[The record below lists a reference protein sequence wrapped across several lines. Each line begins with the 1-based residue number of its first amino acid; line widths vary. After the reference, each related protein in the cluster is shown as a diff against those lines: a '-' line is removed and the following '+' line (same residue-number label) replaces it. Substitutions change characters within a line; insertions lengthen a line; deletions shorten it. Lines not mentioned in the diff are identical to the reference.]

1 MLLRRFGITGTI
13 FTFFFIVQESVIS
26 QLSFPAGGFSIFL
39 IGTLLWAALSTPE
52 VAAAVGF
59 GAGIFLDLSPSTNGP
74 LGHWTLI
81 LVLMCYAIAFF
92 SYGDENMRGNPLS
105 VILMVT
111 MAQAIVLVSYLVSG
125 FLLGITAT
133 SFSQTLITIIGNGFW
148 TLVVTP
154 LMLPVVI
161 WLHDLAFDSRMR
173 I

>member
-13 FTFFFIVQESVIS
+13 FSFFFMVQEALVN
-26 QLSFPAGGFSIFL
+26 QLSFPAGGFSILL
-39 IGTLLWAALSTPE
+39 ILTLLWAALSTPE
-52 VAAAVGF
+52 VAAVVGF
-59 GAGIFLDLSPSTNGP
+59 GGGILLDLSPSTSGP

-81 LVLMCYAIAFF
+81 LVFMSYAIAFF

-105 VILMVT
+105 LILMT
-111 MAQAIVLVSYLVSG
+111 TLAQVIVLFSYVVTG
-125 FLLGITAT
+125 FLLGNVAT
-133 SFSQTLITIIGNGFW
+133 SFSQTLITLLGSGIW

-154 LMLPVVI
+154 LMLPVVV

>member
-13 FTFFFIVQESVIS
+13 FSFFFMVQEALVN
-26 QLSFPAGGFSIFL
+26 QLSFPAGGFSILL
-39 IGTLLWAALSTPE
+39 ILTLLWAALSTPE
-52 VAAAVGF
+52 VAAVVGF
-59 GAGIFLDLSPSTNGP
+59 GGGILLDLSPSTSGP

-81 LVLMCYAIAFF
+81 LVFMSYAIAFF

-105 VILMVT
+105 LILMIT
-111 MAQAIVLVSYLVSG
+111 LAQVIVLFSYVVTG
-125 FLLGITAT
+125 FLLGNLAT
-133 SFSQTLITIIGNGFW
+133 SFSQTLITLLGSGIW

-154 LMLPVVI
+154 LMLPVVV

>member
-13 FTFFFIVQESVIS
+13 FSFFFMVQEALVN
-26 QLSFPAGGFSIFL
+26 QLSFPAGGFSILL
-39 IGTLLWAALSTPE
+39 ILTLLWAALSTPE
-52 VAAAVGF
+52 VAAVVGF
-59 GAGIFLDLSPSTNGP
+59 GGGILLDLSPSTSGP

-81 LVLMCYAIAFF
+81 LVFMSYAIAFF

-105 VILMVT
+105 LILMIT
-111 MAQAIVLVSYLVSG
+111 LAQVIVLFSYVVTG
-125 FLLGITAT
+125 FLLGNVAT
-133 SFSQTLITIIGNGFW
+133 SFSQTLITLLGSGIW

-154 LMLPVVI
+154 LMLPVVV

>member
-13 FTFFFIVQESVIS
+13 FTLFFIGQEAVVN

-39 IGTLLWAALSTPE
+39 ILALLWAALSTPE

-59 GAGIFLDLSPSTNGP
+59 GAGILLDLSPSTNGP

-81 LVLMCYAIAFF
+81 LVLMSYAIAFF

-105 VILMVT
+105 LILMVT
-111 MAQAIVLVSYLVSG
+111 LAEVIVLVSYLVTG
-125 FLLGITAT
+125 FLLGVTAT
-133 SFSQTLITIIGNGFW
+133 SFSQTLITIVGSGFW

-154 LMLPVVI
+154 LMLPTVA

>member
-1 MLLRRFGITGTI
+1 MLLRRFGITSAI
-13 FTFFFIVQESVIS
+13 FTFFFIGQEAVVN

-39 IGTLLWAALSTPE
+39 ILTLIWAALSTPE

-59 GAGIFLDLSPSTNGP
+59 GAGILLDLSPSTGGP

-81 LVLMCYAIAFF
+81 LVLMCYAISFF

-105 VILMVT
+105 LIFMVT
-111 MAQAIVLVSYLVSG
+111 MAQAIVLVSYLGTG
-125 FLLGITAT
+125 FLLGNTAT
-133 SFSQTLITIIGNGFW
+133 SFGQILTTVFGSAAW

-154 LMLPVVI
+154 LLLPAVA

>member
-1 MLLRRFGITGTI
+1 MLLRRSVITGTI
-13 FTFFFIVQESVIS
+13 FLLFFIIQEAVIS

-39 IGTLLWAALSTPE
+39 ILTLLWAALSTPE

-59 GAGIFLDLSPSTNGP
+59 GAGILLDLAPSTSGP

-81 LVLMCYAIAFF
+81 LVLTSYAIAFF

-105 VILMVT
+105 LILMVT
-111 MAQAIVLVSYLVSG
+111 LAQVIVLISYLVTG
-125 FLLGITAT
+125 FLLGNSATGFAQTA
-133 SFSQTLITIIGNGFW
+133 ITIIGSGGW

-154 LMLPVVI
+154 LMLPAVA

>member
-1 MLLRRFGITGTI
+1 MLLRRFGITGAI
-13 FTFFFIVQESVIS
+13 FAFFFIFQEAVVS
-26 QLSFPAGGFSIFL
+26 QLNFPAGGFSVFL
-39 IGTLLWAALSTPE
+39 ILILIWAALSTPE

-59 GAGIFLDLSPSTNGP
+59 GAGILLDLSPSTSGP

-81 LVLMCYAIAFF
+81 LVLVSYAIAFF

-105 VILMVT
+105 LILMVT
-111 MAQAIVLVSYLVSG
+111 LAQVAVLVSYVVTG
-125 FLLGITAT
+125 FLLGNSAT
-133 SFSQTLITIIGNGFW
+133 SFAQTAITIIGSGFW

-154 LMLPVVI
+154 LMLPAVA

>member
-1 MLLRRFGITGTI
+1 MLLRRSVITGTI
-13 FTFFFIVQESVIS
+13 FLLFFIIQEAVIS

-39 IGTLLWAALSTPE
+39 ILTLLWAALSTPE
-52 VAAAVGF
+52 VAATVGF
-59 GAGIFLDLSPSTNGP
+59 GAGILLDLAPSTSGP

-81 LVLMCYAIAFF
+81 LVLMSYAIAFF

-105 VILMVT
+105 LILMVT
-111 MAQAIVLVSYLVSG
+111 LAQVIVLISYLVTG
-125 FLLGITAT
+125 FLLGNSATGFAQTA
-133 SFSQTLITIIGNGFW
+133 ITIIGSGGW

-154 LMLPVVI
+154 LMLPAVA

>member
-1 MLLRRFGITGTI
+1 MLLRRFGITGTV
-13 FTFFFIVQESVIS
+13 FLFFFIVQEAVVN

-39 IGTLLWAALSTPE
+39 ILALIWAALSTPV
-52 VAAAVGF
+52 VAASVGF
-59 GAGIFLDLSPSTNGP
+59 GAGILLDLSPSTSGP

-81 LVLMCYAIAFF
+81 LVLMSYAISFF

-105 VILMVT
+105 LIFMVSL
-111 MAQAIVLVSYLVSG
+111 AQVIVLFSYLVTG
-125 FLLGITAT
+125 FLLGNSAT
-133 SFSQTLITIIGNGFW
+133 SFAQSAITIVGSGLW

-154 LMLPVVI
+154 LMLPAVA

>member
-13 FTFFFIVQESVIS
+13 FTFFFISQEAVVN
-26 QLSFPAGGFSIFL
+26 QLIFPAGGFSIFL
-39 IGTLLWAALSTPE
+39 ILTLIWAALSTPE

-59 GAGIFLDLSPSTNGP
+59 GAGILLDLSPSTSGP

-81 LVLMCYAIAFF
+81 LVLMCYAISFLA
-92 SYGDENMRGNPLS
+92 YGDENKRGNPLS
-105 VILMVT
+105 LVLMVT
-111 MAQAIVLVSYLVSG
+111 LAQLIVLVSYLVTG
-125 FLLGITAT
+125 FLLGIAAT
-133 SFSQTLITIIGNGFW
+133 SFTQILVTIIGSAVW

-154 LMLPVVI
+154 FLLPAVS

>member
-1 MLLRRFGITGTI
+1 MLLRRFGITGAI
-13 FTFFFIVQESVIS
+13 FAFFFIFQEAVVS
-26 QLSFPAGGFSIFL
+26 QLNFPAGGFSVFL
-39 IGTLLWAALSTPE
+39 ILILIWAALSTPE

-59 GAGIFLDLSPSTNGP
+59 GAGILLDLSPSTSGP

-81 LVLMCYAIAFF
+81 LVLVSYAIAFF

-105 VILMVT
+105 LILMVT
-111 MAQAIVLVSYLVSG
+111 LAQVAVLISYVVTG
-125 FLLGITAT
+125 FLLGNSAT
-133 SFSQTLITIIGNGFW
+133 SFTQTAITIIGSGFW

-154 LMLPVVI
+154 LMLPAVA

>member
-1 MLLRRFGITGTI
+1 MLLRRSGITSVI
-13 FTFFFIVQESVIS
+13 FVLFFIAQEAVVN
-26 QLSFPAGGFSIFL
+26 QLSFPAGGFSIYL
-39 IGTLLWAALSTPE
+39 ILALLWAALSTPE

-59 GAGIFLDLSPSTNGP
+59 GAGILLDLSPSTDGP

-81 LVLMCYAIAFF
+81 LVLVSYAISFF

-105 VILMVT
+105 LILMVT
-111 MAQAIVLVSYLVSG
+111 LAEVIVLVSYLITG
-125 FLLGITAT
+125 FLLGITVT
-133 SFSQTLITIIGNGFW
+133 SFAQTLTTIIGSAVW

-154 LMLPVVI
+154 LLLPAVA

>member
-1 MLLRRFGITGTI
+1 MI
-13 FTFFFIVQESVIS
+13 
-26 QLSFPAGGFSIFL
+26 L
-39 IGTLLWAALSTPE
+39 ILIWAALSTPE

-59 GAGIFLDLSPSTNGP
+59 GAGILLDLSPSTSGP

-81 LVLMCYAIAFF
+81 LVLVSYAIAFF

-105 VILMVT
+105 LILMVT
-111 MAQAIVLVSYLVSG
+111 LAQVTVLVSYVVTG
-125 FLLGITAT
+125 FLLGNSAT
-133 SFSQTLITIIGNGFW
+133 SFAQTAITIIGSGFW

-154 LMLPVVI
+154 LMLPAVA

>member
-13 FTFFFIVQESVIS
+13 FTLFFIGQEAVVN

-39 IGTLLWAALSTPE
+39 ILTLLWAALSTPE

-59 GAGIFLDLSPSTNGP
+59 GAGILLDLSPSTNGP

-81 LVLMCYAIAFF
+81 LVLMSYAIAFF

-105 VILMVT
+105 LILMVT
-111 MAQAIVLVSYLVSG
+111 LAEVIVLVSYLVTG

-133 SFSQTLITIIGNGFW
+133 SFSQTLITIVGSGFW

-154 LMLPVVI
+154 LMLPTVA

>member
-13 FTFFFIVQESVIS
+13 FTFFFIIQEAVVS
-26 QLSFPAGGFSIFL
+26 QLNFPAGGFSIFL
-39 IGTLLWAALSTPE
+39 ILTLLWAALSTPE

-59 GAGIFLDLSPSTNGP
+59 GAGILLDLSPSTSGP

-81 LVLMCYAIAFF
+81 LVLISYAIAFF
-92 SYGDENMRGNPLS
+92 SYGDENLRGNPLS
-105 VILMVT
+105 VILIVT
-111 MAQAIVLVSYLVSG
+111 LAQVIVLVSYLITG
-125 FLLGITAT
+125 FLLGNSAT
-133 SFSQTLITIIGNGFW
+133 SFAQSAITIVGSGFW

-154 LMLPVVI
+154 LMLPSVA

>member
-1 MLLRRFGITGTI
+1 MLLRRFGITSAI
-13 FTFFFIVQESVIS
+13 FTFFFIGQEAVVN

-39 IGTLLWAALSTPE
+39 ILTLIWAAFSTPE

-59 GAGIFLDLSPSTNGP
+59 GAGILLDLSPSTGGP

-81 LVLMCYAIAFF
+81 LVLMCYAISFF

-105 VILMVT
+105 LIFMVT
-111 MAQAIVLVSYLVSG
+111 MAQAIVLVSYLATG

-133 SFSQTLITIIGNGFW
+133 SFAQILTTVIGSAVW

-154 LMLPVVI
+154 LLLPAVA

>member
-1 MLLRRFGITGTI
+1 MLLRRFGITSTI
-13 FTFFFIVQESVIS
+13 FALFFIGQEAVVN

-39 IGTLLWAALSTPE
+39 ILTLLWAALSTPE

-59 GAGIFLDLSPSTNGP
+59 GAGILLDLSPSTSGP

-81 LVLMCYAIAFF
+81 LVLMGYAISFL
-92 SYGDENMRGNPLS
+92 SYGDENKRGNPLS
-105 VILMVT
+105 LILMVT
-111 MAQAIVLVSYLVSG
+111 LAQVIVLTSYLVTG

-133 SFSQTLITIIGNGFW
+133 SFAQTLTTIIGSAVW
-148 TLVVTP
+148 TMVVTP
-154 LMLPVVI
+154 LLLPAVA